1 MNKTNI
7 IVALASA
14 VITFLVLGILG
25 ATLLDDEPTVNT
37 QDTVQTQEETP
48 NENYKHNFVKACSSQ
63 GVTEALCS
71 CMFDKIREDYSLTE
85 MASFGINNE
94 LPANFDERY
103 LTPCQNELNAQQ
115 I

>member
-7 IVALASA
+7 IVALTSA

-25 ATLLDDEPTVNT
+25 ATLLDDEPTVST
-37 QDTVQTQEETP
+37 QDTVQTQEKMSDDEF
-48 NENYKHNFVKACSSQ
+48 EHDFVSACSSQ

-85 MASFGINNE
+85 MAEFGINGE
-94 LPANFDERY
+94 LPANYTARY
-103 LTPCQNELNAQQ
+103 VTPCQNELNAQQ